1 MSLPRKSFARKIIR
15 MKGYTTEEEI
25 TEVACLD
32 KVSREEAAQR
42 IELARAESK
51 NRSVAQYLRQC
62 KARDRVEQA
71 RRRILWLAYH
81 HGSFLCAQ
89 HLEDIARL
97 AQWKSPRGSHSFWT
111 PAAPSANFAARTSE
125 KAACRSSEMRTTAL
139 SATP

>member
-71 RRRILWLAYH
+71 DASYGWPTTMEASCVPSTWRTLPAL
-81 HGSFLCAQ
+81 
-89 HLEDIARL
+89 
-97 AQWKSPRGSHSFWT
+97 PNGSHPAAAIRSGT
-111 PAAPSANFAARTSE
+111 PAAPSASFAARTSE